1 MLANMNEQR
10 PDEWRFIDL
19 ETKLAFQE
27 DALRQL
33 NDALSDQQARVAGL
47 ERLCRELAGRMARMS
62 EGAEKG
68 SAVDEVPP
76 HY

>member
-1 MLANMNEQR
+1 MLARMDEQ
-10 PDEWRFIDL
+10 RFIDI

-33 NDALSDQQARVAGL
+33 NEALSDQQSRVADL
-47 ERLCRELAGRMARMS
+47 ERLCRELALRMARMN
-62 EGAEKG
+62 EGGEKG
-68 SAVDEVPP
+68 SAADEIPP

>member
-1 MLANMNEQR
+1 MLAGMDEQR
-10 PDEWRFIDL
+10 LIDI

-33 NDALSDQQARVAGL
+33 NDALSDQQTRVAGL
-47 ERLCRELAGRMARMS
+47 ERLCRELVVRIARMS

-68 SAVDEVPP
+68 SAADEIPP

>member
-1 MLANMNEQR
+1 MDEQR
-10 PDEWRFIDL
+10 LIDI

-27 DALRQL
+27 EALRQL
-33 NDALSDQQARVAGL
+33 NDTLIDQQARVADL
-47 ERLCRELAGRMARMS
+47 ERLCRELAARIARIS

-68 SAVDEVPP
+68 SAAEEIPP